1 MSKSAIMGAVT
12 LSFAFAVATPAFAEG
27 FRDDGTRD
35 AARLRDI
42 EFNNAQAP
50 SVGAPGSP
58 SATAYCS
65 QRWPYYDP
73 TTGKYLNDDGEWH
86 VCP

>member
-1 MSKSAIMGAVT
+1 MSKSAIMGAVA
-12 LSFAFAVATPAFAEG
+12 LSLTFAVATPAFAARFQDEG
-27 FRDDGTRD
+27 GGR
-35 AARLRDI
+35 AMRLGNIGFTDV
-42 EFNNAQAP
+42 QT

-58 SATAYCS
+58 SADAYCS

-73 TTGKYLNDDGEWH
+73 STGKYLNDDGEWH

>member
-1 MSKSAIMGAVT
+1 VLKFAIMGAVA
-12 LSFAFAVATPAFAEG
+12 LSFAFAVATPAFAAR
-27 FRDDGTRD
+27 FHDGGAGGAMRLGDVELND
-35 AARLRDI
+35 A
-42 EFNNAQAP
+42 QT

-58 SATAYCS
+58 SADAYCR

>member
-1 MSKSAIMGAVT
+1 MSKSAIMGAVA
-12 LSFAFAVATPAFAEG
+12 LSFVFAVATPAFA
-27 FRDDGTRD
+27 
-35 AARLRDI
+35 ARFHDQGAISAMRLGDV
-42 EFNNAQAP
+42 EFNGAQT

-58 SATAYCS
+58 SAQAYCS

-73 TTGKYLNDDGEWH
+73 TTGLYLQDDGEWH

>member
-1 MSKSAIMGAVT
+1 M
-12 LSFAFAVATPAFAEG
+12 
-27 FRDDGTRD
+27 
-35 AARLRDI
+35 RLGDV
-42 EFNNAQAP
+42 EFNGAQT

-58 SATAYCS
+58 SAQAYCS

-73 TTGKYLNDDGEWH
+73 TTGKYLQDDGDWH

>member
-1 MSKSAIMGAVT
+1 MSKSAIMGALA
-12 LSFAFAVATPAFAEG
+12 LSFAFAVATPAFAAESRAQAG
-27 FRDDGTRD
+27 SG
-35 AARLRDI
+35 AMRLGNI
-42 EFNNAQAP
+42 EFNGAQT

-58 SATAYCS
+58 SAQAYCS

-73 TTGKYLNDDGEWH
+73 STGKYLNDDNEWH

>member
-1 MSKSAIMGAVT
+1 MGAVA
-12 LSFAFAVATPAFAEG
+12 LFAFAVATPAFAAKFHNEAG
-27 FRDDGTRD
+27 ATRFRNV
-35 AARLRDI
+35 
-42 EFNNAQAP
+42 EFNNVQT

-58 SATAYCS
+58 SAQAYCA

-73 TTGKYLNDDGEWH
+73 ATGKYLNDDGEWH

>member
-1 MSKSAIMGAVT
+1 MSKSAIIGAVAV
-12 LSFAFAVATPAFAEG
+12 SFAFAVATPAFAARFHGEG
-27 FRDDGTRD
+27 ASS
-35 AARLRDI
+35 AARLGNVD
-42 EFNNAQAP
+42 FNSAQT

-58 SATAYCS
+58 SAQAYCS

-73 TTGKYLNDDGEWH
+73 TTGKYLQDDGEWH